1 MKHPIDMKFMRR
13 AMQLARLGREGAHPN
28 PMVGAV
34 IVDDRS
40 GLIVGEGWH
49 RHCGEGHAEVNAV
62 AAAEAAG
69 ADFACCTIYVTLEP
83 CAHYGKTPPCAA
95 LIADKGIPRVVVG
108 CVDPF
113 AKVAGR
119 GISML
124 REAGAEVVMAPDDVA
139 AACRELNPVFMTAH
153 THGRPYVVLKWARS
167 ADGYVDRVRTPQEP
181 AARLSTAAT
190 SRLVHKL
197 RADVDAISVGSRTE
211 LLDRPR
217 LDCRLWPGGR
227 NPRRVSFRRDRPLDV
242 QLAELYRS
250 GVTSLLVEG
259 GPTLLDSFLASGL
272 WDLMRVE
279 TSPVLLGCGVAAPSV
294 PASAMPDGEVMIG
307 RNSLKTYKN
316 TYK

>member
-34 IVDDRS
+34 IVDDRT
-40 GLIVGEGWH
+40 GMVVGEGWH

-69 ADFACCTIYVTLEP
+69 ADLTRCTIYVTLEP

-119 GISML
+119 GIAML
-124 REAGAEVVMAPDDVA
+124 CEAGAEVVMAPEDVA
-139 AACRELNPVFMTAH
+139 AGCRELNPMFMTSH
-153 THGRPYVVLKWARS
+153 TLGRPYVVLKWAQS
-167 ADGYVDRVRTPQEP
+167 ADGCVDRVRTPQES
-181 AARLSTAAT
+181 AARLSTPAT

-197 RADVDAISVGSRTE
+197 RADLDAIAVGSRTE
-211 LLDRPR
+211 LMDRPR

-227 NPRRVSFRRDRPLDV
+227 NPRRVSFRSDRPLDV
-242 QLAELYRS
+242 QLADLYAS

-259 GPTLLDSFLASGL
+259 GPALLNSFLASGL
-272 WDLMRVE
+272 WDFLRVE
-279 TSPVLLGCGVAAPSV
+279 TSPVLLGSGVAAPSV
-294 PASAMPDGEVMIG
+294 PASAMLDDDVMIG